1 MFQCALAF
9 IFKQVLEIFESV
21 TTSIALLLFIQELA
35 FPGCFTVALTEISG
49 KNHIGSHI
57 TTTSIKKRITVA
69 FNNCYAEKPIKV
81 QVVVTGSP
89 ILPDTFRSLLVD
101 TFPWGFVSYYSF
113 SLGFPMLPTKPSI
126 LGVDIKEHVPSIYQS
141 VLKILKSKDENGNF

>member
-1 MFQCALAF
+1 VSQPHF
-9 IFKQVLEIFESV
+9 
-21 TTSIALLLFIQELA
+21 ALLLFIQELA
-35 FPGCFTVALTEISG
+35 FQGFFTVALTEISG

-89 ILPDTFRSLLVD
+89 ILPDTFRTLLVD
-101 TFPWGFVSYYSF
+101 TFPWGFVFDVVRADNLTGWSQSDVYANWTALF
-113 SLGFPMLPTKPSI
+113 SKYISNLLF
-126 LGVDIKEHVPSIYQS
+126 
-141 VLKILKSKDENGNF
+141 